1 MWIFEVLLLGL
12 CVGVA
17 VGLMGVGG
25 GVVLVPSLVYLL
37 GVDQHVAQGTSL
49 LMQLPPLG
57 LGALYFY
64 WKKQEVDLRAGLAC
78 AAGILVGGYF
88 GSTVAI
94 GMSDKDLRGAFGLFQ
109 VVTAVLLWRQAW
121 KREEK
126 KADA

>member
-1 MWIFEVLLLGL
+1 MWIEVVLLGA
-12 CVGVA
+12 CVGIA

-25 GVVLVPSLVYLL
+25 GVVLVPAMVYLL

-64 WKKQEVDLRAGLAC
+64 WRKQEVDLRAGLAC
-78 AAGILVGGYF
+78 AAGFLLGGYF
-88 GSTVAI
+88 GSTMAI
-94 GMSDKDLRGAFGLFQ
+94 GMSAKDLRGAFGLFQ
-109 VVTAVLLWRQAW
+109 MVAAILLWRQTR
-121 KREEK
+121 KRGEE